1 MQTQKTTSVKDK
13 RQLAMDEFSE
23 EQYLAADHPLLA
35 KMQATLTKQLEEEL
49 EQLRIEV
56 LHKKKIM
63 SKFEKDKEDVG
74 IQLYESQQK
83 LVELQRQG
91 EEKTTL
97 YNSYKEKRGTN
108 EKSLA
113 EADTL
118 LKTKLKEAEELE
130 EQLHKRMAEL
140 SAQNGVLKEIEG
152 YNSEL
157 ESEIKVKRR
166 VTYKVEEN
174 IAGNERRKNRQDF
187 LISSLYEEEKR
198 ISELKTG
205 IEARLNAQKEQ
216 TQEAKVLLADGQK
229 EIDGIMESKRVL
241 LTQLLKTTME
251 LDSQNNTL
259 GMIKESLREE
269 NERLLQKSKEI
280 STLEAEIRAEK
291 AQRDVLAGII
301 GKLEKEEKQ
310 LIASKAKIEEK
321 IRKIEA
327 KSTVLRQ
334 AGEST
339 EQELQVLEK
348 SADLIKSQMRSIEEN
363 IMKFHSEIRVKDE
376 ELLKLISE
384 HKTLEKLQKNTLKQV
399 SELQI
404 RRQEKEIEVETLD
417 NEIARVRL
425 DVLNTEN
432 DILALQEKR
441 VQMLREQEEAEKTVS
456 KYEGIIRANHDAHEK
471 KMHEIAKFNREHDK
485 ARKTNEL
492 NMKGPSE
499 VNLVQLEKEIVELRQ
514 QRKRLEGEFIKSQ
527 TLAVEKEMQAQ
538 SVTEKIANL
547 RRKETILD
555 QKKMRLNTDYNLH
568 QKEIRT
574 LQRNLK
580 NYEKDMNRLNDFLAV
595 FQEKAAALKNENL
608 NLKSEFAEKLKALEQ
623 ASAKLE
629 TEIDRLKEIKAE
641 TLQEIMERERQAML
655 WKRKTQLEKDM
666 QETLDPDVGQQ
677 EIQTLKKDLHLMQL
691 KLDEF
696 KKGQDAMIMEIDRAV
711 QKRDSIQVKYSQ
723 KESRENTEETLLN
736 KKKLPKDHKSQVAKN
751 IELLKSSINQSQSSV
766 TTFEKNISKMNKENE
781 SINKQTDAVLTK
793 VESHEN
799 DIQEATAFIREYKL
813 RRLAKTLRVY
823 VAQNKAK
830 AMENVLKAGKSGKPT
845 EGLKQ
850 SCANKRKNNEQL
862 IEAVTAICE
871 QEPELQYALNSL
883 EEVRNVPI

>member
-1 MQTQKTTSVKDK
+1 MQTQKTTSVKEK
-13 RQLAMDEFSE
+13 RQLPVDEFSE
-23 EQYLAADHPLLA
+23 AQYLAADHPLLA
-35 KMQATLTKQLEEEL
+35 KMQATLTKQLEDEL
-49 EQLRIEV
+49 EQLRLDV

-63 SKFEKDKEDVG
+63 AKFEKDKEDVG

-91 EEKTTL
+91 EEKATL
-97 YNSYKEKRGTN
+97 YTSYKEKRATN

-113 EADTL
+113 ESDTL
-118 LKTKLKEAEELE
+118 LKSKLKEAEELE
-130 EQLHKRMAEL
+130 DQLHKRMAEL
-140 SAQNGVLKEIEG
+140 SAQNVALKEIEG

-198 ISELKTG
+198 IAELKAG
-205 IEARLNAQKEQ
+205 IEAQLNAQREQ

-229 EIDGIMESKRVL
+229 EIDVILESKRVL
-241 LTQLLKTTME
+241 LTQLHKTTME
-251 LDSQNNTL
+251 LDSKNNAL
-259 GMIKESLREE
+259 GLIKESLRDE
-269 NERLLQKSKEI
+269 NEKLLQKNKEI
-280 STLEAEIRAEK
+280 STLEAEIRGEK
-291 AQRDVLAGII
+291 AQRDVLTSILN
-301 GKLEKEEKQ
+301 KLEKEEKQ

-339 EQELQVLEK
+339 EQELQALEK
-348 SADLIKSQMRSIEEN
+348 SAEQIKSQMRAIEEN

-399 SELQI
+399 SELQLH
-404 RRQEKEIEVETLD
+404 RQEKEIEVETLD

-441 VQMLREQEEAEKTVS
+441 AQMLREQEEAEKTVS

-485 ARKTNEL
+485 ARRTNEL

-499 VNLVQLEKEIVELRQ
+499 ANLVQLEKEIVELRQ

-538 SVTEKIANL
+538 TVAEKIANL
-547 RRKETILD
+547 KRKETILD
-555 QKKMRLNTDYNLH
+555 QKKMRLNTDYNIH

-629 TEIDRLKEIKAE
+629 IEIDRLKEVKAE
-641 TLQEIMERERQAML
+641 TLQEIMECERQAML
-655 WKRKTQLEKDM
+655 WERKTQLEKEM

-696 KKGQDAMIMEIDRAV
+696 KKAQDVIISEIDRAV

-723 KESRENTEETLLN
+723 KESRDNADENLLN
-736 KKKLPKDHKSQVAKN
+736 KKKISKDHKSQVAKN
-751 IELLKSSINQSQSSV
+751 IELLKSSIDQSQKSV
-766 TTFEKNISKMNKENE
+766 VNFEKNISKMNKENE
-781 SINKQTDAVLTK
+781 GINKQTEAVFSK
-793 VESHEN
+793 IEAHET
-799 DIQEATAFIREYKL
+799 DIQDSYAFIREYKL
-813 RRLAKTLRVY
+813 RKLARALRVY
-823 VAQNKAK
+823 VAQQKAK
-830 AMENVLKAGKSGKPT
+830 AMETVLKAGKAGKVT

-850 SCANKRKNNEQL
+850 SCFTKRKNTEQL
-862 IEAVTAICE
+862 IEAISIVCE
-871 QEPELQYALNSL
+871 QEPELQYALNPLDEIKS
-883 EEVRNVPI
+883 VPI